1 MSSEIE
7 KMSENLNN
15 FSKSW
20 SIIYQRQGQHVGK
33 GGEENALLGV
43 KEGKQVWEKRERKE
57 VILIYSDSVTRD
69 GFPNG
74 DHFYASKLSE

>member
-1 MSSEIE
+1 M
-7 KMSENLNN
+7 
-15 FSKSW
+15 
-20 SIIYQRQGQHVGK
+20 QK

>member
-1 MSSEIE
+1 M
-7 KMSENLNN
+7 
-15 FSKSW
+15 
-20 SIIYQRQGQHVGK
+20 QK

-74 DHFYASKLSE
+74 DHIYASRLSEEKNVKKVGIPESS